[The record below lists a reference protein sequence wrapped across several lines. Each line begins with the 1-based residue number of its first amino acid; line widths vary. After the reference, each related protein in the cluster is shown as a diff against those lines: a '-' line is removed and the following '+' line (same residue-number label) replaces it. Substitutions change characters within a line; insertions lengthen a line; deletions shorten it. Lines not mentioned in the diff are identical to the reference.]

1 MAEKIVSD
9 ISDLALEDE
18 LNDELANGKDFLEA
32 LKNKVR
38 QLGGEILNVEFK
50 VDNKLLF
57 FSIETKKIN
66 DESFAR
72 ELIKLIDNL
81 TYEFF
86 FKNLK
91 IYLNQ
96 IGVQNICFFLVT
108 FHLVKFNLCSLL
120 GSKTFLDIK
129 RHPCFICES
138 YHMKSQE

>member
-91 IYLNQ
+91 IYVNQ

-129 RHPCFICES
+129 SVLALFVKVIT
-138 YHMKSQE
+138 

>member
-72 ELIKLIDNL
+72 ELIKLTDNL

-96 IGVQNICFFLVT
+96 IGVQNMLFSSYISSRKVQSLQFTWFKNLFRHKIC
-108 FHLVKFNLCSLL
+108 
-120 GSKTFLDIK
+120 
-129 RHPCFICES
+129 PCFICES